1 LRFADFCGLTRFA
14 DVVKTVF
21 PGNDRMKKI
30 CADQA
35 EIAFRR
41 DLLLNEYR
49 WYRPQYN
56 AFFNESV

>member
-14 DVVKTVF
+14 DGVKTVF

-41 DLLLNEYR
+41 DLLLNEY
-49 WYRPQYN
+49 
-56 AFFNESV
+56 